1 MATTFLNPDGNVTI
15 AGWNTSFS
23 TTASHLS
30 QGDTSNEWRTNLGAT
45 GKAIWTLGDFDF
57 SGLNVDSITNIKHKL
72 ICGLDAR
79 GGSANVTV
87 AIRDMSSGGA
97 GTTLYSETHANTAGA
112 GFQTF
117 TGTTRT
123 TSDGSSAWTDSDLD
137 GLRLAIDTTPEDP
150 PAISQATVVKAWIEV
165 TYTAAGYANTVKGVA
180 AANIGKVMGV
190 ATANIS
196 KVNGI

>member
-137 GLRLAIDTTPEDP
+137 NLGFFTTFFSGPHVH
-150 PAISQATVVKAWIEV
+150 ILQQLYIEV
-165 TYTAAGYANTVKGVA
+165 TYVEVSGYGFDVSGVA
-180 AANIGKVMGV
+180 SANISQIKGV

-196 KVNGI
+196 QVIGV

>member
-137 GLRLAIDTTPEDP
+137 GLGMFLTCTGGTFNVHKV
-150 PAISQATVVKAWIEV
+150 QQLYIEV
-165 TYTAAGYANTVKGVA
+165 VYVEAGYGNDVNGVA
-180 AANIGKVMGV
+180 SADIGEVNGI
-190 ATANIS
+190 ATANIAEI
-196 KVNGI
+196 NGL

>member
-137 GLRLAIDTTPEDP
+137 DLGLFLTCTGG
-150 PAISQATVVKAWIEV
+150 SFNVHKVQQLYIEV
-165 TYTAAGYANTVKGVA
+165 VYVEAGYGNDVNGVA
-180 AANIGKVMGV
+180 SADIGEVNGI
-190 ATANIS
+190 ATANIAEI
-196 KVNGI
+196 NGL